1 MFILFTYRNRDDSD
15 EYFTWYEREDRYIL
29 KNDNDDILDFLWKD
43 SVVNLRYMQDMKWEY
58 EHNEGIEIVYSNI

>member
-43 SVVNLRYMQDMKWEY
+43 SVVNTKYMQDMKWEY